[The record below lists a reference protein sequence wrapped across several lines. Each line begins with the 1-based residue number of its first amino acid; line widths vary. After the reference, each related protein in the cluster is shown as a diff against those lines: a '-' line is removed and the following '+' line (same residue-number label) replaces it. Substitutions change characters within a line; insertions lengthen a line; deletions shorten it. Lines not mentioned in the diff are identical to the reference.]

1 MIIGPSSDPWISG
14 FGSIGSAIESSNPKR
29 VAQSFESLILRQ
41 LLNSLRSTGIS
52 EQQDAESGWIAMADD
67 AMASYLSK
75 AGGLGLAKSVESLLT
90 QAKANKS

>member
-1 MIIGPSSDPWISG
+1 
-14 FGSIGSAIESSNPKR
+14 
-29 VAQSFESLILRQ
+29 
-41 LLNSLRSTGIS
+41 
-52 EQQDAESGWIAMADD
+52 MADD